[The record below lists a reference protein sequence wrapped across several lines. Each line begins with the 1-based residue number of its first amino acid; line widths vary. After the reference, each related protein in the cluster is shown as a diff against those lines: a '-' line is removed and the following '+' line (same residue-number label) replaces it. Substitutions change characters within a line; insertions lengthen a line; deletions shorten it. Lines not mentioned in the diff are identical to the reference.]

1 MGAMEKWALVAVVV
15 AIAFYAFGLNALY
28 LCGVAAL
35 LYLIARPS
43 KTSHR

>member
-1 MGAMEKWALVAVVV
+1 MGAMEKWAMVVVVV

-35 LYLIARPS
+35 IYLISRPRR
-43 KTSHR
+43 TSHR